1 MSSWKSNTK
10 ENGGDRKDSTEIT
23 ITCGSLA
30 PRICRLCVCVGFVWH
45 FTWTYGLETYVQ
57 SCRHRPKG
65 QDTHYTATY
74 YMRRKEWREI
84 QTKGSA
90 LLSSPGGFST
100 WKMSCSSR
108 FVGMNDRDPLVAW
121 HAVCIDILFF
131 FFFFFS
137 FYSAGTVVTCWL
149 VVWIAS
155 APGGATRV
163 DTFHSV
169 FSVTLFYDR
178 RQRQNDGQR
187 PRNE

>member
-1 MSSWKSNTK
+1 MEATEKTQLRSRSRA
-10 ENGGDRKDSTEIT
+10 DR
-23 ITCGSLA
+23 SLQGFVV
-30 PRICRLCVCVGFVWH
+30 CVYVGFVWH
-45 FTWTYGLETYVQ
+45 FTWTYGLETLCTELQ
-57 SCRHRPKG
+57 TSTKRTRH
-65 QDTHYTATY
+65 YNTAT

-131 FFFFFS
+131 FFSS

-178 RQRQNDGQR
+178 RQRQNDDQR